1 MEKDE
6 IDRSLQPRRFARAKM
21 VAFAIVPLAVLAA
34 MVAFIFGPGQP
45 LLGGPRPLPEISI
58 ERIEF
63 QEGGK
68 IIAFIRNTGP
78 IDVTVVQADV
88 NDRIQQAAIEPGKEL
103 PRLAEAKVIIPF
115 PWNEGEP
122 YEIGVTSSDG
132 TRFSKDVNAAAP
144 APTLNIEQAAF
155 FGLIGTYVG
164 IIPVLAGLLWLPF
177 IKRLSLRKYRFFLSL
192 TGGLLVF
199 LGIDALIE
207 GSQIAAESVAG
218 VFNGQI
224 LIAVVTILSFL
235 ALMYASAK
243 LGERS
248 KGRTAE
254 VDELSSYDSMRASQA
269 KTLEDN
275 QKHQQLVIKPVAMA
289 LMISIGIGLHNFGE
303 GLAIVASVVL
313 GEIALSTFLIV
324 GFMLHNTTEGFAIV
338 SPLAKTRVRSAVGKL
353 IIMGLIAGVP
363 TIFGTWIGGF
373 VYSPVAAIIFLAIG
387 AGAIFQVVF
396 LIYQGITRAEADKGK
411 IMSDAS
417 VISGFAAGMLIMY
430 VTGLMVPS

>member
-6 IDRSLQPRRFARAKM
+6 MHRSLQPRLFARAKM
-21 VAFAIVPLAVLAA
+21 VVVAIVPLAVLAA
-34 MVAFIFGPGQP
+34 MISFIFGPGQQ
-45 LLGGPRPLPEISI
+45 LLGGARPLPEINI

-88 NDRIQQAAIEPGKEL
+88 NDRIQQAAIEPSRVL

-115 PWNEGEP
+115 PWNRGEP

-132 TRFSKDVNAAAP
+132 TRFSKAVNAAAP
-144 APTLNIEQAAF
+144 APTPDIEQAAF

-192 TGGLLVF
+192 TAGLLVF

-207 GSQIAAESVAG
+207 GSKIAAESVAG

-224 LIAVVTILSFL
+224 LIALVTILSFL
-235 ALMYASAK
+235 GLMYASAK
-243 LGERS
+243 LSERS
-248 KGRTAE
+248 KDRTAE
-254 VDELSSYDSMRASQA
+254 VNELSSYDAVHATPA
-269 KTLEDN
+269 KTLDN
-275 QKHQQLVIKPVAMA
+275 QQHLLVIRPVAMS

-303 GLAIVASVVL
+303 GLAIGASVVI
-313 GEIALSTFLIV
+313 GEIALGTFLIV
-324 GFMLHNTTEGFAIV
+324 GFMLHNTTEGLAIV
-338 SPLAKTRVRSAVGKL
+338 SPLAKARVRRMAGKL

-373 VYSPVAAIIFLAIG
+373 VYSPVAAITFLAVG

-396 LIYQGITRAEADKGK
+396 LIYQGITRAEADRGK
-411 IMSDAS
+411 ILSDAS
-417 VISGFAAGMLIMY
+417 VISGFATGMLIMY
-430 VTGLMVPS
+430 ATGLMVPS